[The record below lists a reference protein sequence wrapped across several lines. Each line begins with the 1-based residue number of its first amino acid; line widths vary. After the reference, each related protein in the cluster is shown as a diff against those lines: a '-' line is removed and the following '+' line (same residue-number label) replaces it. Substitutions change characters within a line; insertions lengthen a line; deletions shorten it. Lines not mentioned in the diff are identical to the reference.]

1 MVTKERASLGNRIG
15 MMVVAA
21 AVFVLI
27 VVMLYRS
34 YGMKQKISYYQRENA
49 ALEEQIVAQKER
61 SSELD
66 RLPEYIRSDEY
77 VEKVAREKFGLVYPE
92 ETVIRP
98 EE

>member
-66 RLPEYIRSDEY
+66 RLSEYIRSDEY